1 MADTKTLRLTLVKS
15 PFGQLRMH
23 RDCIHGLGLRKMH
36 QSVVRQATPENMGMI
51 RKAGHMLKVEEI

>member
-23 RDCIHGLGLRKMH
+23 RDCLQGLGLRRMH
-36 QSVVRQATPENMGMI
+36 RTVVRQATPENMGMI
-51 RKAGHMLKVEEI
+51 RKVAFMLKVEEV